1 METTTIFLSQFIGI
15 FSLVIGLSMILK
27 KKMVISIFDD
37 IFRNRQATYLLG
49 FAEFFAGLMVVLHH
63 NIWEGILPVIVTA
76 IGWLLLIEGFI
87 YIFASKRSL
96 VNVWSWIHR
105 ENVYHIFSVI
115 YIVVG
120 VYLIHFGFDVF

>member
-1 METTTIFLSQFIGI
+1 METLTVFLAQFIGI
-15 FSLVIGLSMILK
+15 FSLVLGLSTILK

-37 IFRNRQATYLLG
+37 IFKNRQATYLLG
-49 FAEFFAGLMVVLHH
+49 FAELFAGLTVVLNH
-63 NIWEGILPVIVTA
+63 NIWEGTLPLIVTA

-87 YIFASKRSL
+87 YIFASKKSL
-96 VNVWSWIHR
+96 INIWAWVHR
-105 ENVYHIFSVI
+105 ENVYHVFSVI